1 MRIAIVEDDEAA
13 EKQLEEALHR
23 YETEHALAFAI
34 AWYPSGVAFLEQWN
48 RDADIVFMDIEM
60 PGLNGIDTARKMRET
75 AAETIL
81 IFVTNLAQ
89 YAIAGYEV
97 NALDYVL
104 KPLNYFSFK
113 LKIAK
118 ALEMAQRS
126 SGSMLQVNTD
136 HGTEYIRAADVW
148 YIEVQG
154 HDLLYHT
161 PHGTLKTSGALKK
174 LETQLLEEGFF
185 RCNYCY
191 LVNLRH
197 VGYLHG
203 SSVMVGED
211 ELQISRNRKKEF
223 LLRLNQFYGKG
234 GR

>member
-13 EKQLEEALHR
+13 KKQLEEALRR
-23 YETEHALAFAI
+23 YETEQAI
-34 AWYPSGVAFLEQWN
+34 AFDITWYPSGVVFLEQWKQ
-48 RDADIVFMDIEM
+48 DADIVFMDIEM
-60 PGLNGIDTARKMRET
+60 PELNGIDTARRMRKT
-75 AAETIL
+75 AAETVL

-89 YAIAGYEV
+89 YAITGYEV

-118 ALEMAQRS
+118 ALEMVQRRR
-126 SGSMLQVNTD
+126 GSMLQINTE
-136 HGTEYIRAADVW
+136 HGTEYVRATDVW
-148 YIEVQG
+148 YIEVRD

-174 LETQLLEEGFF
+174 LETQLLPEGFF

-211 ELQISRNRKKEF
+211 ELKISRNRKKEF